1 MKQLVKALFGAALLL
16 AFASC
21 SNSSDNS
28 AMLALL
34 AQGGGSGSSPTE
46 ITWSA
51 KAEANGIRFS
61 IGALPSRYWSHTVF
75 IEDQNKT
82 RCWPNWGNKAAA
94 WSGLYPL
101 VTAGNSYT
109 FILHVANGNDTYNS
123 NNLQVTAT
131 GGLGELSYSA
141 DSWSVTLSTK
151 TYGEAKTNGYTVV
164 LDQAD
169 IVETN
174 PITVNVQDSDTVL
187 CIDTVGFSISNP
199 NVANS
204 KLKLAWYNGNGWD
217 GTTWDGVWIG
227 ETEVFEAGKHGRTK
241 NAFNGETYS
250 KMTIASNK
258 KTFAEVKLYFD
269 VSGYTD
275 FQYSLKNI
283 VSAAITYPW

>member
-28 AMLALL
+28 AMPALL

-75 IEDQNKT
+75 IEDKNGT

-131 GGLGELSYSA
+131 GGSGELSYSSA
-141 DSWSVTLSTK
+141 GWSVTLSTK
-151 TYGEAKTNGYTVV
+151 TYGEAKTAGYAVV
-164 LDQAD
+164 LDEAD
-169 IVETN
+169 IVTTN
-174 PITVNVQDSDTVL
+174 PLTVNVQDSDTVL

-199 NVANS
+199 NVANP
-204 KLKLAWYNGNGWD
+204 KLKLVWYNGNGWD
-217 GTTWDGVWIG
+217 GTVWDGTWIG
-227 ETEVFEAGKHGRTK
+227 DEWADLGKRAKTK
-241 NAFNGETYS
+241 RAFDGLTGS

-258 KTFAEVKLYFD
+258 KTFAEGMLYFD

>member
-61 IGALPSRYWSHTVF
+61 IDALPSRYWSHTVY
-75 IEDQNKT
+75 IEDQNGT
-82 RCWPNWGNKAAA
+82 RCWPNWPNKAAA

-101 VTAGNSYT
+101 VTNGSAYT
-109 FILHVANGNDTYNS
+109 FTLVVVKGLDSYK
-123 NNLQVTAT
+123 NNLQVTAA
-131 GGLGELSYSA
+131 GGLGELSYST

-151 TYGEAKTNGYTVV
+151 TYGETKTTYSFGY
-164 LDQAD
+164 DQAD
-169 IVETN
+169 IVSTN
-174 PITVNVQDSDTVL
+174 PFTVNIQDSDTVL
-187 CIDTVGFSISNP
+187 CIDSAGFSISNP
-199 NVANS
+199 NIANP
-204 KLKLAWYNGNGWD
+204 KLKLTWYNGNGWD

-227 ETEVFEAGKHGRTK
+227 ETEFSGTGKHGKTK

-258 KTFAEVKLYFD
+258 KFFAQVMLYFD
-269 VSGYTD
+269 VSGYAD
-275 FQYSLKNI
+275 FQYSSKHV
-283 VSAAITYPW
+283 VSDAITYSW

>member
-28 AMLALL
+28 AMPALL

-75 IEDQNKT
+75 IEDKNGT

-131 GGLGELSYSA
+131 GGLGELSYST

-151 TYGEAKTNGYTVV
+151 TYGETKTTYSFGY
-164 LDQAD
+164 DQAD
-169 IVETN
+169 IVSTN
-174 PITVNVQDSDTVL
+174 PFTVNIQDSDTVL
-187 CIDTVGFSISNP
+187 CIDSAGFSISNP
-199 NVANS
+199 NIANP
-204 KLKLAWYNGNGWD
+204 KLKLTWYNGNGWD

-227 ETEVFEAGKHGRTK
+227 ETEFSGTGKHGKTK

-258 KTFAEVKLYFD
+258 KTFAEGMLYFD